1 MTTKKPLPLPISKL
15 TLRDFFA
22 AHAMQGAMAA
32 DTNNNYAHG
41 VVVRFAYQHADAMLV
56 ERLK

>member
-1 MTTKKPLPLPISKL
+1 MKPKPLPISAL

-32 DTNNNYAHG
+32 DANGSYAHS
-41 VVVRFAYQHADAMLV
+41 VDAQLAYQHADAMMA
-56 ERLK
+56 ERDKPK